1 MSQAVAGQGRRGV
14 FESRVWVAKTE
25 VLHKFLSVP
34 CSKAHPGA
42 SDLQEP
48 ATQIQRAAAEEIRRR
63 REQRAAE
70 AQSQGPGAADRLP
83 HSVLHGNS
91 RRVQG
96 GAGPSGLQE
105 GFASWAVTPRALS
118 SDAKR
123 QRQEANAVGA
133 EVVAEGTS
141 GAQHQK
147 QPGNHK
153 SDAAARHERDDDT
166 RTEVSESQTVEHRP
180 AGSTFEPSESQETY
194 SQDKG
199 DHVESTTTKVQ
210 TEQEGDSV
218 REVTTRVKVAKWKSD
233 MLDAE

>member
-1 MSQAVAGQGRRGV
+1 MSSAPLRHRARGLAQLTNCPTASYLATADGCKAELAPAG
-14 FESRVWVAKTE
+14 
-25 VLHKFLSVP
+25 
-34 CSKAHPGA
+34 C
-42 SDLQEP
+42 
-48 ATQIQRAAAEEIRRR
+48 
-63 REQRAAE
+63 
-70 AQSQGPGAADRLP
+70 
-83 HSVLHGNS
+83 
-91 RRVQG
+91 RRV
-96 GAGPSGLQE
+96 
-105 GFASWAVTPRALS
+105 FASWAVTPRALS

-147 QPGNHK
+147 QPGNNK

-194 SQDKG
+194 SQDKD